1 MNEVVKPNWDIF
13 KAKFSENPQSN
24 FEWFCYLLFC
34 REYKRDTGIFRYKNQ
49 SAIETNPITV
59 NEDVIGWQ
67 AKFYDE
73 TLSKRKSELIE
84 TIKKAKRDYND
95 INTLIFYTNQ
105 EWGQGKNGNN
115 DSITKKEVEEE
126 ARKLNIKIIWNTAS
140 FFESPFVSIE
150 NSDISSYFFCL
161 ENESINKTEINTD
174 ITMEANINQNIYINS
189 NYELIEE
196 ALKSTFNKL
205 DELLSNRC
213 TEEAEEILDN
223 ILIKKQGKLNDYTE
237 RQILKYRALCNLERK
252 NFSKVQENIN
262 QLLVYGENTE
272 ELLMVKFNLAIY
284 KKDDDLFIESK
295 QIMKHLNF
303 NESDIN
309 GWEII
314 FLYKTDQYDKILD
327 NYYKKDF
334 TLNMEGK
341 LYVAKTFDY
350 YGEYEKGEILFEE
363 IREKD
368 DNYFLEY
375 IAHKINCTLRKK
387 NYVSCSEVEKKEFK
401 TCLNMLDSIEV
412 QNLNNNYKL
421 LLIKCKLNIL
431 IFLNEKEAM
440 DIVKEYEYID
450 DLELNLLKLKIY
462 NLNYEEKKAIKLEKE
477 LLNKKED
484 CNTEIIIDCIIRS
497 QYFRKSWEDIKNT
510 FDKYKDTCNFSEF
523 SIFAYGKSLIEI
535 YGEEGARIIFEKEWY
550 YKSPLTSFIKSQ
562 MHKKDI
568 EKRTKFLE
576 ETLEQTEVDDLLR
589 LDVIN
594 EYDSLEEYEK
604 CISIL
609 EDNGLKNEMFFEKY
623 LYIIL
628 KYQLESKFKQALKI
642 YKLYYIKTNNIKIAS
657 CIFRI
662 CCHIKKFRR
671 AYYISQKLY
680 FDTNDIFWENEYAR
694 MKLYIKEVENLNELK
709 SIAEDLYISSKP
721 EYIMTA
727 AEIYF
732 LMGNNKKSKELC
744 FNILYNLNLEDIP
757 IEYATRIGNLLM
769 NIGRG
774 KFFEQNEQE
783 NNCIVSSGNV
793 VILEN
798 DNKILKICINE
809 EEEYKNDEYRIGCLH
824 ISDSNILKAELNLN
838 TIGNKVIFE
847 NETYII
853 KQIIDKYS
861 YISGLCWGI
870 RLKNNIEPIE
880 TIELDEELKNLKQV
894 LAISNENMRD
904 NIDIYMNE
912 SNGIGVP
919 INFIAENINKV
930 SGTIYYLLINK
941 EYKFLAGVCANTNK
955 NDKVI
960 LSTVSALFLN
970 QYDIL
975 EDFINYYQVFI
986 PSKLIEILKNE
997 VRNLNTNF
1005 EYMEL
1010 SISIVENQLFRDEKS
1025 IEQKRNGV
1033 NRYIKMIELLNKC
1046 EVIDMDIS
1054 KNELIDLPQNIIYSS
1069 DIEAFEIAKDKKITI
1084 FIDDLFTS
1092 RLFYFTN
1099 YYKAYL
1105 PGISNSAG
1113 FIFNQLKVNFEKY
1126 YIIFHELFINGYE
1139 NMVDVYNIYK
1149 LILIWKIDLTEY
1161 IKKFEE
1167 IIRHLVEIGYREYL
1181 QNCCRVFHSM
1191 RFYSIYEMKIKI
1203 DIILN
1208 ILNEQN

>member
-95 INTLIFYTNQ
+95 INTLIFYINQ

-115 DSITKKEVEEE
+115 DSIPKKEVEEE

-284 KKDDDLFIESK
+284 KKDNDLFIESK
-295 QIMKHLNF
+295 NIMKHLNF

-309 GWEII
+309 SWKII
-314 FLYKTDQYDKILD
+314 FLYNTEQYDKILD

-334 TLNMEGK
+334 ILNKEGK

-350 YGEYEKGEILFEE
+350 YDEYEKSEILFNQIKEE
-363 IREKD
+363 CD
-368 DNYFLEY
+368 DYFLEY
-375 IAHKINCTLRKK
+375 IAHKINCILRKK
-387 NYVSCSEVEKKEFK
+387 NYVSCSEIEKKEFK
-401 TCLNMLDSIEV
+401 TYLNMLDSIEV
-412 QNLNNNYKL
+412 QNLNDNYKL

-431 IFLNEKEAM
+431 IFLDEKEAM
-440 DIVKEYEYID
+440 NIVKEYEYID

-484 CNTEIIIDCIIRS
+484 CNTEITIDSIIRS
-497 QYFRKSWEDIKNT
+497 QYFRKSWEDIKST

-523 SIFAYGKSLIEI
+523 SIFAYGRSLIEI
-535 YGEEGARIIFEKEWY
+535 YGEEGARIIFEKECS
-550 YKSPLTSFIKSQ
+550 YKSPLISFIKSQ
-562 MHKKDI
+562 MYKKDI
-568 EKRTKFLE
+568 KKRKQFLE
-576 ETLEQTEVDDLLR
+576 ETLEQTEVYDLLK
-589 LDVIN
+589 LDIIN
-594 EYDSLEEYEK
+594 EYDSLGEYKK

-609 EDNGLKNEMFFEKY
+609 EDNGLQNEMFFEKY

-628 KYQLESKFKQALKI
+628 KYQLEPKFEQALKI
-642 YKLYYIKTNNIKIAS
+642 YKLYYIKTDNIKIAS
-657 CIFRI
+657 YLFTI
-662 CCHIKKFRR
+662 CCHMKNFRR

-680 FDTNDIFWENEYAR
+680 FDTNDILWENEYAKI
-694 MKLYIKEVENLNELK
+694 KLYIKEVESLKELK
-709 SIAEDLYISSKP
+709 SIAEDLYITSKP
-721 EYIMTA
+721 EYMMTA

-732 LMGNNKKSKELC
+732 SM
-744 FNILYNLNLEDIP
+744 
-757 IEYATRIGNLLM
+757 
-769 NIGRG
+769 
-774 KFFEQNEQE
+774 
-783 NNCIVSSGNV
+783 
-793 VILEN
+793 
-798 DNKILKICINE
+798 
-809 EEEYKNDEYRIGCLH
+809 
-824 ISDSNILKAELNLN
+824 
-838 TIGNKVIFE
+838 
-847 NETYII
+847 
-853 KQIIDKYS
+853 
-861 YISGLCWGI
+861 
-870 RLKNNIEPIE
+870 
-880 TIELDEELKNLKQV
+880 
-894 LAISNENMRD
+894 
-904 NIDIYMNE
+904 
-912 SNGIGVP
+912 
-919 INFIAENINKV
+919 
-930 SGTIYYLLINK
+930 
-941 EYKFLAGVCANTNK
+941 
-955 NDKVI
+955 
-960 LSTVSALFLN
+960 
-970 QYDIL
+970 
-975 EDFINYYQVFI
+975 
-986 PSKLIEILKNE
+986 
-997 VRNLNTNF
+997 
-1005 EYMEL
+1005 
-1010 SISIVENQLFRDEKS
+1010 VEK
-1025 IEQKRNGV
+1025 
-1033 NRYIKMIELLNKC
+1033 
-1046 EVIDMDIS
+1046 
-1054 KNELIDLPQNIIYSS
+1054 
-1069 DIEAFEIAKDKKITI
+1069 
-1084 FIDDLFTS
+1084 
-1092 RLFYFTN
+1092 
-1099 YYKAYL
+1099 
-1105 PGISNSAG
+1105 
-1113 FIFNQLKVNFEKY
+1113 
-1126 YIIFHELFINGYE
+1126 
-1139 NMVDVYNIYK
+1139 
-1149 LILIWKIDLTEY
+1149 
-1161 IKKFEE
+1161 
-1167 IIRHLVEIGYREYL
+1167 
-1181 QNCCRVFHSM
+1181 
-1191 RFYSIYEMKIKI
+1191 
-1203 DIILN
+1203 
-1208 ILNEQN
+1208 